1 MKHTQVVQAALKIAR
16 IYQRVS
22 TDAQDLTRQQS
33 LVETARAAGFY
44 VAACYAEKASGARA
58 DRPELMRMIADLQPG
73 EVVIAEHID
82 RISRLPL
89 ADAERLVESIQAK
102 GARLCIP
109 GIVDL
114 SEMAAAADGVGKIV
128 LESTQ
133 AMLLKLAL
141 QMARSDWETRRE
153 RQRQGVEIAKA
164 AGKYAGRKADTTA
177 HMRIIALRQAGQTI
191 SKTAALT
198 GCATSQVKLI
208 WAKHVEQA
216 AGAATRTMIAA

>member
-1 MKHTQVVQAALKIAR
+1 
-16 IYQRVS
+16 
-22 TDAQDLTRQQS
+22 
-33 LVETARAAGFY
+33 
-44 VAACYAEKASGARA
+44 
-58 DRPELMRMIADLQPG
+58 MRMIADLQPG

-114 SEMAAAADGVGKIV
+114 SEMAATADGVGKIV

-177 HMRIIALRQAGQTI
+177 HKRIIALRQAGQTI
-191 SKTAALT
+191 KKTASLAGVST
-198 GCATSQVKLI
+198 AQVKLI
-208 WAKHVEQA
+208 WAKHVRLA
-216 AGAATRTMIAA
+216 AGAATQTKVAA